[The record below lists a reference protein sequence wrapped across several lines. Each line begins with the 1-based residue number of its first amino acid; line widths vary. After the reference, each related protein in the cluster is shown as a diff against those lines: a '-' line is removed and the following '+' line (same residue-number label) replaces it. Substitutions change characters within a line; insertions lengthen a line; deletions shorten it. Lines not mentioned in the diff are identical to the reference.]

1 MTARHHTLYDGE
13 NIVLVGLD
21 TADIGQWP
29 IPGTNVNF
37 GQTRLPGEALFNVT
51 LALANVVVGSAW
63 RVEETDGTLIDSGT
77 AAASTVNVSV
87 PYYGSD
93 RSVTV
98 KVRKGTA
105 APKYQPFQTQ
115 ATITASGASTFVSQV
130 ADTIAA

>member
-1 MTARHHTLYDGE
+1 MTARHYAAFARTTPIIAGF
-13 NIVLVGLD
+13 D

-29 IPGTNVNF
+29 AGEGLNF
-37 GQTRLPGEALFNVT
+37 GQTRLAGEALFNVT
-51 LALANVVVGSAW
+51 LALSNVVTGSAW

-93 RSVTV
+93 RNVTV

-105 APKYQPFQTQ
+105 APKYQPFQTS
-115 ATITASGASTFVSQV
+115 ASITASGASTFVSQV